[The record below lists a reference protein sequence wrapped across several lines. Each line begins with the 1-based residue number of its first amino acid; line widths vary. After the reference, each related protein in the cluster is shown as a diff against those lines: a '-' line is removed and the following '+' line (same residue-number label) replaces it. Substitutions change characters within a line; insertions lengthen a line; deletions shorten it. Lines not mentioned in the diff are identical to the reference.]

1 MVQQGNYSSYEYDY
15 ELKWEF
21 ELKQR
26 DKIEKDIRRL
36 EEVARDRRNWS
47 NAREKEKIG
56 AGDKGFVSHR
66 AAKMMKRALHV
77 ERRIDQQL
85 QEKKELIKHKEHI
98 PYLKITQHQQVS
110 VLFQVSHLNVSY
122 GDKMILRDISFT
134 LEAGERLVI
143 EGPNGSGK
151 TTLIKSL
158 LEQIPYDG
166 MIKRDNR
173 VKVAYVSQ
181 FPKYQSGF
189 LRDILQIEQLEEAR
203 FRSILGALSCH
214 RDIFLRDLSSFSL
227 GELKKVEM
235 ARSLYNP
242 SQVLIWDEPLN
253 GLDILSRKAIEEAIL
268 QSEPTM
274 IFIEHDETFIEKIAT
289 KRLVLS

>member
-1 MVQQGNYSSYEYDY
+1 M
-15 ELKWEF
+15 
-21 ELKQR
+21 
-26 DKIEKDIRRL
+26 
-36 EEVARDRRNWS
+36 
-47 NAREKEKIG
+47 
-56 AGDKGFVSHR
+56 
-66 AAKMMKRALHV
+66 
-77 ERRIDQQL
+77 
-85 QEKKELIKHKEHI
+85 
-98 PYLKITQHQQVS
+98 
-110 VLFQVSHLNVSY
+110 
-122 GDKMILRDISFT
+122 
-134 LEAGERLVI
+134 
-143 EGPNGSGK
+143 
-151 TTLIKSL
+151 
-158 LEQIPYDG
+158 
-166 MIKRDNR
+166 
-173 VKVAYVSQ
+173 SQ